1 MVFTR
6 TCSPSSSSVSQCV
19 FYAVVLPS
27 QCKGTV
33 LSIVLPER
41 VETGQ
46 CVFFLRLFCCLI
58 VKVLYL
64 TLFYMNGGGTR
75 AEMVTTCR

>member
-46 CVFFLRLFCCLI
+46 CVFS
-58 VKVLYL
+58 KVVLL
-64 TLFYMNGGGTR
+64 SHCKGTVFNAVLCER
-75 AEMVTTCR
+75 GWDQG